1 MRVYEIFKRHWRRAA
16 LVLAIAAIGL
26 PAEGVGLPTEG
37 DEKEDFVVVKGARII
52 TVSGDEIKTG
62 TIVIKNGVIEAVGK
76 NVEIPFP
83 ARIVDGSGLVVLPGL
98 INPCTLAGNR
108 AYNRGGVQA
117 HMKVA
122 DEFDPDKET
131 LDDLLKAGFT
141 TLGFRPRG
149 SGIPGTAMA
158 ARPLSACGSERVLNS
173 SAFVFMEADSPSRD
187 KRLLKGAFDTA
198 KKEIEKQ
205 EKAKKDWDEKQKKA
219 AEEAKKKAE
228 AEKKQAGQ
236 KGAKNDQP
244 NPQPEKKD
252 EKGKKDEKKEPAK
265 FTPPPINPPYVP
277 IVDLIRKKDGV
288 RAFVAFGQA
297 SDYIHFEDGLKDY
310 EFAHDYVLRN
320 NRSDCDLPL
329 VVEKLGKK
337 EARVVVM
344 PIVNFRPLT
353 RNRFNLPKLLVEA
366 GCKVSLRPSSD
377 TVKAHTEFLRQ
388 VAVLVAAGLDRDAA
402 LRAMTLHPA
411 EMLGISDRVGSI
423 EKGREADLLFLSGDP
438 FDLATRVEKVM
449 VKGAVVEGR
458 HEIQ

>member
-1 MRVYEIFKRHWRRAA
+1 MSVYEIIKGHWRRAA
-16 LVLAIAAIGL
+16 LMAAVTAIGL
-26 PAEGVGLPTEG
+26 TTGLFAA
-37 DEKEDFVVVKGARII
+37 DDDKEDFVAVTGARII
-52 TVSGDEIKTG
+52 TVSGDEIKSG

-83 ARIVDGSGLVVLPGL
+83 ARVIDADGLVVLPGL
-98 INPCTLAGNR
+98 INPCTLAANR
-108 AYNRGGVQA
+108 PYSRSGVQA

-122 DEFDPDKET
+122 DEFDPYKET
-131 LDDLLKAGFT
+131 LDGLLKAGFT

-158 ARPLSACGSERVLNS
+158 ARPLSECGADRVLNPD
-173 SAFVFMEADSPSRD
+173 AYVFMEADSPSRD
-187 KRLLKGAFDTA
+187 KRLLKSAFDTA

-228 AEKKQAGQ
+228 AEKKQAEQ
-236 KGAKNDQP
+236 KGEKKDQP
-244 NPQPEKKD
+244 KPQPEKKG
-252 EKGKKDEKKEPAK
+252 EAGKKDEKKEPAK
-265 FTPPPINPPYVP
+265 FTPPAIKPPYVP
-277 IVDLIRKKDGV
+277 IVDLIQKKEGV

-329 VVEKLGKK
+329 VADKLGKK
-337 EARVVVM
+337 KARVVVM
-344 PIVNFRPLT
+344 PVVNFRPLT

-366 GCKVSLRPSSD
+366 GCHLSLRPSND
-377 TVKAHTEFLRQ
+377 DVRAHTEFLRQ

-402 LRAMTLHPA
+402 LKAMTLNPA
-411 EMLGISDRVGSI
+411 ELLGISDRVGSI
-423 EKGREADLLFLSGDP
+423 EKGRDADLLFLSGDP